1 MQNFLK
7 AENITQSQFAEKIGV
22 AKASVS
28 HILAGRNKPGYDF
41 IVGMA
46 KCYPNLNI
54 DWLITGNGKMYKI
67 SGGDAVASENAI
79 LTAPQKVLNAAEPV
93 ENEVDTLFPDEPDDV
108 KQAAAETQEPAVKP
122 ENSPRISKILVFYD
136 NGTYKEIL

>member
-108 KQAAAETQEPAVKP
+108 EQAAAETQEPAVKP
-122 ENSPRISKILVFYD
+122 GNDPRISKILVFYD